1 MELGISLNK
10 TNKLTKNEKLRFI
23 LFLLLFL
30 GIVLSTATFIH
41 NMQYDSD
48 NNNNNKEKWEN
59 DSGKSGKHKNM
70 KAKEAAKEKW
80 LKAKEN
86 LKQLEKQKRTKEISK
101 QIQKAK
107 REIKHWL
114 KKMNETGETHWKQGK

>member
-1 MELGISLNK
+1 MEIALGK
-10 TNKLTKNEKLRFI
+10 VDKLSKKEILRFI
-23 LFLLLFL
+23 LFLLMFL

-41 NMQYDSD
+41 NMQYD
-48 NNNNNKEKWEN
+48 NNNKEKWEN

-114 KKMNETGETHWKQGK
+114 KKMNETGETHWRQGK